1 MKNYLTSGESKV
13 FLHVKI
19 HRRFLMVELRDVL
32 RFTKL

>member
-1 MKNYLTSGESKV
+1 MKNYLTSGESK
-13 FLHVKI
+13 FLRVKI